1 MMMSVLKKKQRA
13 FRNYFETNE
22 VETID
27 KTSLS
32 DSLFLSKHSIKNLS
46 NDLLRERRGF
56 KHILTTKITLKKTY

>member
-1 MMMSVLKKKQRA
+1 MMMSVFKKKQSA

-46 NDLLRERRGF
+46 NDLLRE
-56 KHILTTKITLKKTY
+56 